1 MEANIPPFIPII
13 RFPTDTSHFED
24 IEPEP
29 EEMFGEKLP
38 NDELAKFAF
47 LGFTFKHR
55 PQSPTMARL
64 VNSFS
69 RKDAWS

>member
-1 MEANIPPFIPII
+1 MLPCFVCSRQRLLGSLGFAPP
-13 RFPTDTSHFED
+13 RDALED
-24 IEPEP
+24 AEPDK
-29 EEMFGEKLP
+29 MFGEKLP
-38 NDELAKFAF
+38 NDELVKFAF

-69 RKDAWS
+69 